1 MKLNG
6 IIYIL
11 NDKIKF
17 KEIIKDSD
25 FMITFYY

>member
-6 IIYIL
+6 IIYML
-11 NDKIKF
+11 YNKINF